1 MKQNLRI
8 DEKSAKEVGLSFNV
22 NKTKVMVQ
30 SRCDTHIGKEIKIGG
45 DMTEGV
51 DEFVCLVECI
61 TKHTDEL
68 KDIRRIQLAKNNIAP
83 YSQ

>member
-1 MKQNLRI
+1 MTEGV
-8 DEKSAKEVGLSFNV
+8 DEFVCLI
-22 NKTKVMVQ
+22 
-30 SRCDTHIGKEIKIGG
+30 RG

-51 DEFVCLVECI
+51 DEFVCLIACI
-61 TKHTDEL
+61 TKHTHEL

>member
-1 MKQNLRI
+1 
-8 DEKSAKEVGLSFNV
+8 V
-22 NKTKVMVQ
+22 
-30 SRCDTHIGKEIKIGG
+30 THIGKEMKIGG

-51 DEFVCLVECI
+51 DEFVCLVACI

-68 KDIRRIQLAKNNIAP
+68 KVIRRIQLAKNNIAP